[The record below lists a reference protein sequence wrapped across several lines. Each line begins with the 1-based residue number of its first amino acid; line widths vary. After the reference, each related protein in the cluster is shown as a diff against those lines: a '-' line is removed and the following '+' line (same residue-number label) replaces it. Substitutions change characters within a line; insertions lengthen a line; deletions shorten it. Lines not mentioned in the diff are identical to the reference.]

1 MSVLAQKNILIG
13 VSGGIAAYKIPI
25 LIRQLVKLKS
35 YVKVV
40 MTPSSKEFVTPLTL
54 STVSKNDVFSE
65 FTTEKNN
72 NPTWNNHVELAEW
85 ADIFIIAPATSNT
98 ISSMSSARCDN
109 LLLACY
115 LSSTCPVFVAPA
127 MDLEMYNNTLN
138 QINIKKLVSNNTI
151 VLPVGSGSLA
161 SGLNGRGRML
171 EPNEIVDYVENKFK
185 KSLPLNS
192 INFLITAGPT
202 HEKIDPVRYIG
213 NSSSGKM
220 GYSLAKTA
228 SELGANVKLLLGPTN
243 LSMDLSNIECIRVQD
258 SDEMYAQTIKHFKES
273 DIVIFSAAI
282 SDFKPKKIN
291 NSKIK
296 KESGLDSIDLQP
308 TLDILKELGKIKT
321 SQFLVGFALETDN
334 VIENAKNKLKSKNLD
349 AIVVNKIG
357 DFNPISSDYNQIDFI
372 NSNLEITSFEKKLKI
387 DVSNDIINQIIENV
401 NKTKNQ
407 QLRIN

>member
-1 MSVLAQKNILIG
+1 MSVLAQKNILVG
-13 VSGGIAAYKIPI
+13 VSGGIAAYKIPL
-25 LIRQLVKLKS
+25 LIRHLVKLKS
-35 YVKVV
+35 NVKVV

-65 FTTEKNN
+65 FTTAKNN

-115 LSSTCPVFVAPA
+115 LSSSCPVFVAPA
-127 MDLEMYNNTLN
+127 MDLEMYKNSLN
-138 QINIKKLVSNNTI
+138 QTNIKKLVSNNTD

-161 SGLNGRGRML
+161 SGMEGEGRML
-171 EPNEIVDYVENKFK
+171 EPNEIIDYVENKFK
-185 KSLPLNS
+185 NSLPLNS
-192 INFLITAGPT
+192 KNFLITAGPT

-220 GYSLAKTA
+220 GYSLAKIA
-228 SELGANVKLLLGPTN
+228 SELGANVKLILGPTN

-258 SDEMYAQTIKHFKES
+258 SEEMYAQTIKHFKES

-282 SDFKPKKIN
+282 SDFKPIKTN

-296 KESGLDSIDLQP
+296 KESGLDSIKLQP

-334 VIENAKNKLKSKNLD
+334 VIENAKSKLKSKNLD

-372 NSNLEITSFEKKLKI
+372 NSNLEVTSFKKKLKI
-387 DVSNDIINQIIENV
+387 DVSNDIISQIIENV
-401 NKTKNQ
+401 NKT
-407 QLRIN
+407 

>member
-1 MSVLAQKNILIG
+1 MSVLAQKNILVG
-13 VSGGIAAYKIPI
+13 VSGGIAAYKIPL

-35 YVKVV
+35 NVKVV

-65 FTTEKNN
+65 FTTAKNN

-115 LSSTCPVFVAPA
+115 LSSSCPVFVAPA
-127 MDLEMYNNTLN
+127 MDLEMYKNALN
-138 QINIKKLVSNNTI
+138 QTNIKKLVSNNTD

-161 SGLNGRGRML
+161 SGMEGEGRML
-171 EPNEIVDYVENKFK
+171 EPNEIIDYVENKFK
-185 KSLPLNS
+185 NSLPLNS
-192 INFLITAGPT
+192 KNFLITAGPT

-220 GYSLAKTA
+220 GYSLAKIA
-228 SELGANVKLLLGPTN
+228 SELGANVKLILGPTN

-258 SDEMYAQTIKHFKES
+258 SEEMYAQTIKNFKES

-282 SDFKPKKIN
+282 SDFKPIKTN
-291 NSKIK
+291 NKKIK
-296 KESGLDSIDLQP
+296 KESGLDSIELEP

-334 VIENAKNKLKSKNLD
+334 VIENAKSKLKSKNLD

-372 NSNLEITSFEKKLKI
+372 NSNLEVTSFKKKLKI
-387 DVSNDIINQIIENV
+387 DVSNDIISQIIENV
-401 NKTKNQ
+401 NKT
-407 QLRIN
+407 

>member
-13 VSGGIAAYKIPI
+13 VSGGIAAYKIPL
-25 LIRQLVKLKS
+25 LIRQLVKLNS
-35 YVKVV
+35 TVKVV

-115 LSSTCPVFVAPA
+115 LSSNCPVFVAPA
-127 MDLEMYNNTLN
+127 MDLEMYKNTLN
-138 QINIKKLVSNNTI
+138 QKNIKQLVSNDTY

-161 SGLNGRGRML
+161 SGLEGKGRML
-171 EPNEIVDYVENKFK
+171 EPDEIIDYVENKFK
-185 KSLPLNS
+185 KTLPLNS
-192 INFLITAGPT
+192 LNFLITAGPT

-220 GYSLAKTA
+220 GYSLAKIA
-228 SELGANVKLLLGPTN
+228 SELGANVKLILGPTN

-258 SDEMYAQTIKHFKES
+258 SDEMYAETINYFKES

-282 SDFKPKKIN
+282 SDFKPKKIK

-296 KESGLDSIDLQP
+296 KESGLDSIDLLP
-308 TLDILKELGKIKT
+308 TLDILRELGKIKT
-321 SQFLVGFALETDN
+321 TQFLVGFALETDN
-334 VIENAKNKLKSKNLD
+334 VIENAKIKLKSKNLD

-387 DVSNDIINQIIENV
+387 DVSNCLLYTSPSPRD
-401 NKTKNQ
+401 
-407 QLRIN
+407 

>member
-13 VSGGIAAYKIPI
+13 VSGGIAAYKIPL

-35 YVKVV
+35 DVKVV

-98 ISSMSSARCDN
+98 ISSMASARCDN

-115 LSSTCPVFVAPA
+115 LSSKCPVFVAPA
-127 MDLEMYNNTLN
+127 MDLEMYKNTLN
-138 QINIKKLVSNNTI
+138 QKNIKKLVSNNTN

-161 SGLNGRGRML
+161 SGLEGEGRML
-171 EPNEIVDYVENKFK
+171 EPNEIIDYVENKFK

-192 INFLITAGPT
+192 LNFLITAGPT

-220 GYSLAKTA
+220 GYSLAKVA
-228 SELGANVKLLLGPTN
+228 SELGADVKLLLGPTN

-258 SDEMYAQTIKHFKES
+258 SDQMYAQTIKYFKES

-282 SDFKPKKIN
+282 SDFKPKKIKS
-291 NSKIK
+291 SKIK

-308 TLDILKELGKIKT
+308 THDILKELGKIKT

-334 VIENAKNKLKSKNLD
+334 VIENAKSKLKSKNLD

-401 NKTKNQ
+401 NKTKN
-407 QLRIN
+407 

>member
-13 VSGGIAAYKIPI
+13 VSGGIAAYKIPL
-25 LIRQLVKLKS
+25 LIRQLVKLNS
-35 YVKVV
+35 TVKVV

-115 LSSTCPVFVAPA
+115 LSSNCPVFVAPA
-127 MDLEMYNNTLN
+127 MDLEMYKNTLN
-138 QINIKKLVSNNTI
+138 QKNIKQLVSNDTY

-161 SGLNGRGRML
+161 SGLEGKGRML
-171 EPNEIVDYVENKFK
+171 EPDEIIDYVENKFK
-185 KSLPLNS
+185 KTLPLNS
-192 INFLITAGPT
+192 LNFLITAGPT

-220 GYSLAKTA
+220 GYSLAKIA
-228 SELGANVKLLLGPTN
+228 SELGANVKLILGPTN

-258 SDEMYAQTIKHFKES
+258 SDEMYAETINYFKES

-282 SDFKPKKIN
+282 SDFKPKKIK

-308 TLDILKELGKIKT
+308 TLDILRELGKIKT
-321 SQFLVGFALETDN
+321 TQFLVGFALETDN
-334 VIENAKNKLKSKNLD
+334 VIENAKIKLKSKNLD
-349 AIVVNKIG
+349 AIIVNKIG

-372 NSNLEITSFEKKLKI
+372 NSNLEITSYDKKLKT

-401 NKTKNQ
+401 NKTKN
-407 QLRIN
+407 

>member
-1 MSVLAQKNILIG
+1 MSVLAQKNILVG
-13 VSGGIAAYKIPI
+13 VSGGIAAYKIPL

-35 YVKVV
+35 NVKVV

-65 FTTEKNN
+65 FTTAKNN

-115 LSSTCPVFVAPA
+115 LSSSCPVFVAPA
-127 MDLEMYNNTLN
+127 MDLEMYKNTLN
-138 QINIKKLVSNNTI
+138 QTNIKKLVSNNTD

-161 SGLNGRGRML
+161 SGMEGEGRML
-171 EPNEIVDYVENKFK
+171 EPNEIIDYVENKFK
-185 KSLPLNS
+185 NSLPLNS
-192 INFLITAGPT
+192 KNFLITAGPT

-220 GYSLAKTA
+220 GYSLAKIA
-228 SELGANVKLLLGPTN
+228 SELGATVKLILGPTN

-258 SDEMYAQTIKHFKES
+258 SEEMYAKTIKNFKES

-282 SDFKPKKIN
+282 SDFKPIKTN
-291 NSKIK
+291 NRKIK
-296 KESGLDSIDLQP
+296 KESGLDSIELQP

-334 VIENAKNKLKSKNLD
+334 VIENAKSKLKSKNLD

-372 NSNLEITSFEKKLKI
+372 NSNLEVTSFKKKLKI
-387 DVSNDIINQIIENV
+387 DVSNDIISQIIENV
-401 NKTKNQ
+401 NKT
-407 QLRIN
+407 

>member
-1 MSVLAQKNILIG
+1 MSVLAQKNILVG
-13 VSGGIAAYKIPI
+13 VSGGIAAYKIPL

-35 YVKVV
+35 NVKVV

-65 FTTEKNN
+65 FTTAKNN

-115 LSSTCPVFVAPA
+115 LSSSCPVFVAPA
-127 MDLEMYNNTLN
+127 MDLEMYKNTLN
-138 QINIKKLVSNNTI
+138 QTNIKKLVSNNTN

-161 SGLNGRGRML
+161 SGMEGEGRML
-171 EPNEIVDYVENKFK
+171 EPNEIIDYVENKFK
-185 KSLPLNS
+185 NSLPLNS

-220 GYSLAKTA
+220 GYSLAKIA
-228 SELGANVKLLLGPTN
+228 SELGANVKLILGPTN

-258 SDEMYAQTIKHFKES
+258 SEEMYAQTIKHFKES

-282 SDFKPKKIN
+282 SDFKPIKTN

-321 SQFLVGFALETDN
+321 SQFLVGFALETEN
-334 VIENAKNKLKSKNLD
+334 VIENAKSKLKSKNLD

-372 NSNLEITSFEKKLKI
+372 NSNLEVTSFEKKLKI
-387 DVSNDIINQIIENV
+387 DVSNDIISQIIENV
-401 NKTKNQ
+401 NKTKN
-407 QLRIN
+407 